1 MIRTEPLD
9 VLDVG
14 VALPTKPSPIAPRR
28 LHRAARDAILHRQ
41 GLPDGDIQTAHGL
54 IHKIMAQRVQDIPS
68 GND

>member
-14 VALPTKPSPIAPRR
+14 VAYLPTNPSPNAPRR

-41 GLPDGDIQTAHGL
+41 GLPRID
-54 IHKIMAQRVQDIPS
+54 P
-68 GND
+68 